1 MLKKLKNNLNALVYL
16 YMRVLNFSKL
26 DASEDFDQIKLD

>member
-1 MLKKLKNNLNALVYL
+1 ML

-26 DASEDFDQIKLD
+26 DLSEDFDQMELDQDRRKK

>member
-1 MLKKLKNNLNALVYL
+1 MSWFML

-26 DASEDFDQIKLD
+26 DLSEDFDQMELDQDRRKK